1 MESATGGVDFAAM
14 VQRAREL
21 QGDLVHATEDL
32 RTLEATGHSMNG
44 TVSATV
50 SGEGLLMDLRIDP
63 SVIDPDDPLGL
74 ADLVTDAVNAANR
87 ALGERRK
94 ERLSGVAGGMGSLL
108 AGLRPGQE
116 RQDYGR

>member
-1 MESATGGVDFAAM
+1 MESGSGGPDFAAM

-21 QGDLVHATEDL
+21 QGDLAHATEDL
-32 RTLEATGHSMNG
+32 RVIEATGHSMNG

-50 SGEGLLMDLRIDP
+50 SGEGLLVDLRIDP
-63 SVIDPDDPLGL
+63 AVIDPDDPLGL

-94 ERLSGVAGGMGSLL
+94 ERLSGFAGGMDSLL
-108 AGLRPGQE
+108 GALRP
-116 RQDYGR
+116 RQDR